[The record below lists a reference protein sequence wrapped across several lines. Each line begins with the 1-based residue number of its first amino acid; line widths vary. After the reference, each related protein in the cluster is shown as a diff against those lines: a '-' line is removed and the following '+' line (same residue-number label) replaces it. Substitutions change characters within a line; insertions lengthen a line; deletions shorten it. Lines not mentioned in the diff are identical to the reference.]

1 MDDPISR
8 TFHLLPHHR
17 TNTEAEGD
25 SSRGPAPSPEGPCKP
40 AEEGQQAEDVAP
52 LDGKTVPTRPEASD
66 VFQTLQH
73 ALSSLEAAAAA
84 WRHRPPS
91 CPGPVEAGDRSGVGP
106 RPCLE
111 QEGAGGCQREAAR
124 LAERNDWLRLALGS
138 REEELISVRTSLQA
152 IQAEKEMLQREVSG
166 GL

>member
-1 MDDPISR
+1 M
-8 TFHLLPHHR
+8 
-17 TNTEAEGD
+17 
-25 SSRGPAPSPEGPCKP
+25 
-40 AEEGQQAEDVAP
+40 
-52 LDGKTVPTRPEASD
+52 
-66 VFQTLQH
+66 FQILQH

-91 CPGPVEAGDRSGVGP
+91 CPGPMEAEDKSEVGP
-106 RPCLE
+106 RSCLE

-138 REEELISVRTSLQA
+138 REEELIRMQASLRA

-166 GL
+166 AALCLRGRRAWHRQRSIICSLGKLSCSISIDC